1 MFTMFEWMQS
11 LDPAKVERERF
22 TVPPRNEA
30 PLLFQPEPPK
40 VTRAMVAKKEF
51 QANLESITKGL
62 DLNEAQL
69 RAVSNWWKGQE

>member
-40 VTRAMVAKKEF
+40 VTPAQLRKKES
-51 QANLESITKGL
+51 QLTLESITKGINL
-62 DLNEAQL
+62 TPAQL
-69 RAVSNWWKGQE
+69 RAVSAWWKGQA